1 MCGIAGF
8 LDFSR
13 ATSSDLMKKQISQMT
28 ASLSHRG
35 PDDEGIWNEVEQG
48 IALGMRR
55 LAVQDLSPAGHQPMI
70 SKDGRYVIVYNGEIY
85 NAPEL
90 RQLLEKEGFNFR
102 GHSDTEVILEACAR
116 WGIVDTVSRLNGMFA
131 FGLWDQ
137 KEKKLIL
144 VRDRL
149 GIKPLY
155 YGKIGKT
162 LLFGSELKALL
173 SYDKFERKLNP
184 EALNNYFKYNFIPAP
199 QTIYNDIYKL
209 LPGTLI
215 IFNEHGKDERKVFWD
230 PSKIVQ
236 EGLNLRESK
245 IYDDKST
252 IDELERLLKD
262 SIKRQMIADVPLGAF
277 LSGGVDSSTVVSILQ
292 SLSSSP
298 IKTYSIGFEEE
309 GFNEAENARIIAQ
322 YLKTDHHE
330 LILTPQDAT
339 SVISQLPKYF
349 DEPFADAS
357 QIPTYLVSNLARKSV
372 KVVLSGDGGDELF
385 AGYNRHRIAARMQK
399 IYSFLP
405 LVFRNIIGNS
415 IKLGNEDFWDRMI
428 PSSLLPQA
436 GDKLYKFANIL
447 KSKDAKELYEILLSQ
462 RKTSTNFLRNQHNT
476 NIFQSENQFSNFMDS
491 IQYWDLIKYL
501 PDDILAKVDRA
512 SMAVS
517 LEARVPLL
525 DHRIVDLA
533 WKLPLNMKIRDGST
547 KWILR
552 QILYRYVPKGL
563 VERPKMG
570 FGIPLGKW
578 LKGPLRDWGEEF
590 ISENRLENSAFFEVK
605 QVRQM
610 WQKHLQGQG
619 NYQHQLWSI
628 LMFEA
633 WKEDQEN
640 F

>member
-35 PDDEGIWNEVEQG
+35 PDDGGIWNQVEQG

-55 LAVQDLSPAGHQPMI
+55 LAIQDLSPAGHQPMI
-70 SKDGRYVIVYNGEIY
+70 STDGRYVIVYNGEIY
-85 NAPEL
+85 NASEL
-90 RQLLEKEGFNFR
+90 CSLLEEEGVNFR

-116 WGIVDTVSRLNGMFA
+116 WGIIDTVSRLNGMFA
-131 FGLWDQ
+131 FGLWDK
-137 KEKKLIL
+137 KEKALTL

-162 LLFGSELKALL
+162 FLFGSELKALL
-173 SYDKFERKLNP
+173 SYGKFERKLNP

-199 QTIYNDIYKL
+199 LTIYNDIYKL
-209 LPGTLI
+209 LPGTFI
-215 IFNEHGKDERKVFWD
+215 IFNEDGKEEQKVFWD
-230 PSKIVQ
+230 SSKIVQ
-236 EGLNLRESK
+236 EGINLRENK
-245 IYDDKST
+245 IYDEKST
-252 IDELERLLKD
+252 IYELEELLKD

-277 LSGGVDSSTVVSILQ
+277 LSGGVDSSTIVSIMQ
-292 SLSSSP
+292 SLSSRP

-339 SVISQLPKYF
+339 SIISQLPKYF

-357 QIPTYLVSNLARKSV
+357 QIPTYLVSRLARKSV

-385 AGYNRHRIAARMQK
+385 AGYNRHRIAVQMQE

-415 IKLGNEDFWDRMI
+415 IKLRNEDFWDRMI
-428 PSSLLPQA
+428 PPSLLPQA

-447 KSKDAKELYEILLSQ
+447 KAKNPKELYEILLSQ
-462 RKTSTNFLRNQHNT
+462 RKTSINFLQNQHDI
-476 NIFQSENQFSNFMDS
+476 NILQSEKQFSNFMDS

-501 PDDILAKVDRA
+501 PDDILAKIDRA
-512 SMAVS
+512 SMAVG

-533 WKLPLNMKIRDGST
+533 WKLPLNMKIRGGAT

-578 LKGPLRDWGEEF
+578 LKGPLRDWTEEF
-590 ISENRLENSAFFEVK
+590 ISEKRLENSAYFEVK

-610 WQKHLQGQG
+610 WQNHLQGQG

-633 WKEDQEN
+633 WKEAQEN